1 MRLLEYKTSVDAF
14 NGINAF
20 LIFNEKGVRENGVV
34 SSSQTI
40 MYDTFIK
47 IHRSWVPDDWDFTA
61 TVNYRSAKWNSLVSN
76 YLDKGHLQEIIAEVQ
91 LRELKKAQAYNLS
104 FHFSNSHGGGKGCLL
119 TCTFSR
125 RPGLSSPVLIIST
138 RASEV
143 YKRLMVDLL
152 LIHRIG
158 QEAYGEDADFGVHL
172 IVPHA
177 WQGVSWAAMWRSW
190 QEEDIINNWVNHY
203 GGTTHKF
210 YDAVYE
216 RMVQLRTKDWT
227 KFSYNADKRAAKV
240 IQKVVAK
247 PALLA
252 KHCQI

>member
-1 MRLLEYKTSVDAF
+1 MRLLEFKTSVDAF
-14 NGINAF
+14 NGINAYM
-20 LIFNEKGVRENGVV
+20 IFNETGVTKNGIV

-40 MYDTFIK
+40 MYDTFVK
-47 IHRSWVPDDWDFTA
+47 IHRSWVPEDWDFTS
-61 TVNYRSAKWNSLVSN
+61 TVNYRPAKWSSLVNN
-76 YLDKGHLQEIIAEVQ
+76 YIDKSHLQEILAEVQ
-91 LRELKKAQAYNLS
+91 LRELKKATSYNIA
-104 FHFSNSHGGGKGCLL
+104 FHFANSHGGGKGCLL

-125 RPGLSSPVLIIST
+125 RPGLSSPILVIST

-158 QEAYGEDADFGVHL
+158 QEAYGEEADFGVQL
-172 IVPHA
+172 VIPHA

-190 QEEDIINNWVNHY
+190 QDVDIMGNWLEYY
-203 GGTTHKF
+203 GGEHGKF
-210 YDAVYE
+210 ADAVWK
-216 RMVQLRTKDWT
+216 RMNDLKTKDWS

-252 KHCQI
+252 GDCYI